1 MRGEEK
7 VDYKTV
13 FITGAS
19 GFIGSNLAKRIL
31 TTESDKKVIGLDN
44 MNDYYDVRIK
54 EARLAELQK
63 FENYTFIKGNLADKA
78 LINSIFEQ
86 YHPNIVVNLGAQAGV
101 RYSITNPD
109 AYIES
114 NMIGFYNILEACRH
128 YPVEHLVYASSSSVY
143 GSNKKVPYSTDDKVD
158 NPVSLY
164 AATKKSNEL
173 MAHAYSKLYNIPS
186 TGLRFFTVYGPAGRP
201 VTVHIDP
208 AKTLLVYRHKV
219 VFRFAFRVV

>member
-1 MRGEEK
+1 MG
-7 VDYKTV
+7 KTV

-31 TTESDKKVIGLDN
+31 TTEPDTKVIGLDN

-86 YHPNIVVNLGAQAGV
+86 YHPDIVVNLGAQAGV

-128 YPVEHLVYASSSSVY
+128 YQWSIWCMHLPAL
-143 GSNKKVPYSTDDKVD
+143 ST
-158 NPVSLY
+158 
-164 AATKKSNEL
+164 AATRRCPTPP
-173 MAHAYSKLYNIPS
+173 MTRWTI
-186 TGLRFFTVYGPAGRP
+186 RFLCMRLPRSPTS
-201 VTVHIDP
+201 
-208 AKTLLVYRHKV
+208 
-219 VFRFAFRVV
+219 